1 MKKDI
6 DLLALIIDVSNY
18 ASPQMV
24 SFIDE
29 FTTKN
34 DLTEKYFIDWAKTIK
49 DKFENESAPQWS
61 ARYYELIKNYC
72 EAQIHKLIE
81 EKKSLEPPQRVAKL
95 VTFEYTARVI
105 VNKNEMPE
113 VEEEDAINAAIEKV
127 KSTILNDLCFDHCID
142 VVNDEECPYNPESD
156 N

>member
-6 DLLALIIDVSNY
+6 DLLALIIDVSDY

-34 DLTEKYFIDWAKTIK
+34 DLTEKYFIDWAKAVK
-49 DKFENESAPQWS
+49 EVLENDEAPQWS
-61 ARYYELIKNYC
+61 CRYYELIANYC
-72 EAQIHKLIE
+72 EAQICKLIE
-81 EKKSLEPPQRVAKL
+81 EKKSLEPTQRVAKL
-95 VTFEYTARVI
+95 VTFEYTTRVI

-127 KSTILNDLCFDHCID
+127 KSTILNDLCFGHCID
-142 VVNDEECPYNPESD
+142 IVNDEECPYNPEND